1 VRVPAA
7 QTSLGDPSRP
17 SPRLVTATLARLAAL
32 VGAQQIG
39 VPVPLDSHRPDAV
52 ELAPY
57 HVPDT
62 FSEAFIDEHGGPGGR
77 SARRSPCARFRPPLP
92 ASVTLVAGRP
102 VELRSRRLAARIVI
116 SAGPWRVSGEWW
128 TERPWLHDE
137 WDVELGEG
145 VICRLTQDGSA
156 WWLDGIYD

>member
-1 VRVPAA
+1 M
-7 QTSLGDPSRP
+7 
-17 SPRLVTATLARLAAL
+17 
-32 VGAQQIG
+32 
-39 VPVPLDSHRPDAV
+39 PLDSHRPDAV

-57 HVPDT
+57 HAPD
-62 FSEAFIDEHGGPGGR
+62 AFVDEDSGPGEGVR
-77 SARRSPCARFRPPLP
+77 AALALRRFRPPLP

-145 VICRLTQDGSA
+145 AICRLTQDGSA

>member
-1 VRVPAA
+1 MCIRDRVPAA

-57 HVPDT
+57 QTPDA
-62 FSEAFIDEHGGPGGR
+62 FPEAYIDQHSGTGEGVR
-77 SARRSPCARFRPPLP
+77 AALALRRFRPPLP
-92 ASVTLVAGRP
+92 ALSL
-102 VELRSRRLAARIVI
+102 IHI
-116 SAGPWRVSGEWW
+116 SE
-128 TERPWLHDE
+128 
-137 WDVELGEG
+137 
-145 VICRLTQDGSA
+145 
-156 WWLDGIYD
+156 